1 MSLVRYPHEFTE
13 ELAAKA
19 GLRVREFPYLL
30 FLHNL
35 FGWMK
40 SGVFWKMGD
49 AQTAEANE
57 KSDLL
62 QLMTSGAEQPTEL
75 QSFCIL
81 LCLTGQEIRVEK

>member
-1 MSLVRYPHEFTE
+1 
-13 ELAAKA
+13 
-19 GLRVREFPYLL
+19 
-30 FLHNL
+30 
-35 FGWMK
+35 
-40 SGVFWKMGD
+40 MGD

-62 QLMTSGAEQPTEL
+62 QLMTSRAEQPTEL